1 MEGAKS
7 GRQVALESSRIKNVV
22 KYHNKQQE
30 KEPQKHM
37 KEKHT
42 LGIKY
47 WLEILKEECYAL

>member
-22 KYHNKQQE
+22 NYHNKQQE
-30 KEPQKHM
+30 KEPQKYM

-47 WLEILKEECYAL
+47 

>member
-7 GRQVALESSRIKNVV
+7 GRQVALESSRIKNVN
-22 KYHNKQQE
+22 YHNKQQE
-30 KEPQKHM
+30 KEPQKYM

-47 WLEILKEECYAL
+47 